1 MGNPVRFGDFE
12 VDLRAGEL
20 LKRGHKIK
28 LQEKPFQILEILLE
42 QPGEMVGRQ
51 ELAERLWPADTFVDF
66 ERGLNT
72 AIGKLRTALGDS
84 AEKPRYIETVARR
97 GYRFIGSIEGSESE
111 EPSSGRRWS
120 PALVTLA
127 FVVLGT
133 ALVLGLRGGFIVEA
147 PTEVIDSVAV
157 LIDATPEE
165 HLWTETYERDLRDVL
180 ALQSEVARRIA
191 DEIRVKLTPQEAVR
205 LASARPVDPEAHDAY
220 LRGLFYFHEAI
231 NHGHRLDRRV
241 ELHKRSLEQFRQAI
255 EIEPDYAQAYAG
267 VARSH
272 HWLASFGFPES
283 YPKAKEAALKALEI
297 DETIADAHSA
307 LAFTLHNYDW
317 DWPGAEGHYNQAI
330 ELNPNAGNAGHHG
343 YAIYLSAAGRHSEA
357 ITMIQTGRGARSACT
372 AVEGQ
377 RSNDLHNG
385 TAVQTCDTAGPAR
398 CRPLSGWC
406 SRGMRRSDELTPL
419 TVSTREAL
427 AEFQVALDLSSTPT
441 YKTQLAWGL
450 AVGGKRGRAE
460 GRLDDLIQKHTPIWN
475 WGCGAY
481 NMARLYAALG
491 KGDHVFEWLNKA
503 FDERT
508 GVATLLKVS
517 PEFDDLHS
525 DPRFQDLLRRINYPE

>member
-231 NHGHRLDRRV
+231 NQGHRLDRRV

-357 ITMIQTGRGARSACT
+357 ITMIRRAEELDPLVLPLKANVAMIYTMARQYKRAIQQAQHVVDLYPDGALGHATLGRAY
-372 AVEGQ
+372 
-377 RSNDLHNG
+377 
-385 TAVQTCDTAGPAR
+385 
-398 CRPLSGWC
+398 
-406 SRGMRRSDELTPL
+406 
-419 TVSTREAL
+419 
-427 AEFQVALDLSSTPT
+427 ALDGQHQGSPRRVSGSARPFQYT
-441 YKTQLAWGL
+441 YLQNAARMG
-450 AVGGKRGRAE
+450 AGGG
-460 GRLDDLIQKHTPIWN
+460 G
-475 WGCGAY
+475 
-481 NMARLYAALG
+481 
-491 KGDHVFEWLNKA
+491 
-503 FDERT
+503 
-508 GVATLLKVS
+508 
-517 PEFDDLHS
+517 
-525 DPRFQDLLRRINYPE
+525 